1 MLLVVVVEMLLKLW
15 VVGVTIKESGD
26 CDWICFE
33 ISWLFLLQF
42 LNLCIVLFNIWF
54 CLLCR

>member
-15 VVGVTIKESGD
+15 VVGVTIKELGD

-33 ISWLFLLQF
+33 IYWLFLLQF
-42 LNLCIVLFNIWF
+42 LNLCIVLFNI
-54 CLLCR
+54 